1 MQNALPWPNFFSV
14 NQAARCELD
23 ISDVL
28 TCTFP
33 PLRVESSLLKKTYSS
48 KKPNNNSSHRYLCH
62 QRTTVRNQIA
72 AQPVLSRSRACR
84 LGNRSSAPGRGR
96 PWMDPEPVSR
106 CARSAM
112 RAGLRGSAGAPT
124 DASSKRPA
132 SSGGDR
138 RAEEGSTALRGP
150 PIATQRSPR
159 RAAGKAPP
167 PPSRAENC
175 RMKVCASEPRA
186 PRSLVHRMLVVF
198 L

>member
-72 AQPVLSRSRACR
+72 AQQEPGVSTGQSKQRA
-84 LGNRSSAPGRGR
+84 GSG
-96 PWMDPEPVSR
+96 PWMEPVSR
-106 CARSAM
+106 CARSAK